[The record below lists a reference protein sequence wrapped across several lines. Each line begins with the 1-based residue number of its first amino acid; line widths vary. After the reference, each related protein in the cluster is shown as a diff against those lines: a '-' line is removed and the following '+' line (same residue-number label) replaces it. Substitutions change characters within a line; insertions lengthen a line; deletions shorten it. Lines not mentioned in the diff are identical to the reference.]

1 MFLVIIFM
9 ECNMDN
15 IDKNKL
21 VKKFKN
27 LFGAKKI
34 KVSDINDGI
43 ELNNKLVVSIVR
55 DMFSEMSNKL
65 ETGLTYSKT
74 QLSFKFIPVF
84 YEDYGY
90 IIDNEMSFNVNLAKN
105 LPFDY
110 DTYLYIKDDIFP
122 IDDVKETLSEN
133 QDFYDLFEMQH
144 GNTKLLDADSHIVS
158 IISQSKSWNN
168 VFKNNDIVNAGSKID
183 INHYLTTWGKI
194 KSVTHPYISASMGH
208 FDLIK
213 YMFVYEHIK
222 NNLQSWLTSD
232 FINSIIRDKDYI
244 RNKTI
249 DSQIVEIDFNYT
261 IEKNGKVVFELKSN
275 IKEIEEF
282 LNNTFS
288 VVVISMLKVLK
299 MSEYNINLLGANKTP
314 DTFDIVYFEENP
326 LQDDIYDIIEPT
338 EKHLKSIQKRMT
350 SLLSK
355 DVDDLSL
362 KEKIS
367 LILWKSAHFM
377 YGFKT
382 NFVEKEEKTVNLDEL
397 SLTEVSD
404 ELFNILNEK
413 TSYLFN
419 INKYNFNLDEIAVE
433 RLIFILTSMYLYYD
447 KVKTLSDSDII
458 NTYNYVT
465 FIISNS
471 HELVLE
477 TTKEQSI
484 TCSNLF
490 NSIAFER
497 VDEDDDFI
505 GLSEEEISEKLFS
518 LDIEKRWDDAF
529 EQQSSIH
536 SKLHNPNS
544 STDEQI
550 NYMTLLENFHI
561 DENTKVN

>member
-65 ETGLTYSKT
+65 EIGLTDSKT
-74 QLSFKFIPVF
+74 QFSFKFIPVF

-122 IDDVKETLSEN
+122 TEDVKETLSEN

-168 VFKNNDIVNAGSKID
+168 VFKNNDIVKAGSKID

-261 IEKNGKVVFELKSN
+261 IEKNGEVVFKLKSN

-288 VVVISMLKVLK
+288 VVVINMLKILK
-299 MSEYNINLLGANKTP
+299 MSEYNINFLGASKTP

-326 LQDDIYDIIEPT
+326 LQDDRYDIIAPT
-338 EKHLKSIQKRMT
+338 EKHLKSIQKRMS

-355 DVDDLSL
+355 DVDSLSL

-377 YGFKT
+377 YGFKV

-497 VDEDDDFI
+497 VNEDDDFI
-505 GLSEEEISEKLFS
+505 GLSEEEISEKLLS

-529 EQQSSIH
+529 ERQSSIH

-544 STDEQI
+544 SADEQI

-561 DENTKVN
+561 DENTKAN

>member
-1 MFLVIIFM
+1 M
-9 ECNMDN
+9 
-15 IDKNKL
+15 
-21 VKKFKN
+21 
-27 LFGAKKI
+27 
-34 KVSDINDGI
+34 
-43 ELNNKLVVSIVR
+43 
-55 DMFSEMSNKL
+55 
-65 ETGLTYSKT
+65 
-74 QLSFKFIPVF
+74 
-84 YEDYGY
+84 
-90 IIDNEMSFNVNLAKN
+90 
-105 LPFDY
+105 
-110 DTYLYIKDDIFP
+110 
-122 IDDVKETLSEN
+122 
-133 QDFYDLFEMQH
+133 
-144 GNTKLLDADSHIVS
+144 
-158 IISQSKSWNN
+158 
-168 VFKNNDIVNAGSKID
+168 
-183 INHYLTTWGKI
+183 
-194 KSVTHPYISASMGH
+194 
-208 FDLIK
+208 
-213 YMFVYEHIK
+213 
-222 NNLQSWLTSD
+222 TSD
-232 FINSIIRDKDYI
+232 FINSVIRDKDYV

-261 IEKNGKVVFELKSN
+261 IEKNGEVVFELKSN
-275 IKEIEEF
+275 IQEIEKF
-282 LNNTFS
+282 LNNIFS
-288 VVVISMLKVLK
+288 VVVMNMLKVLK
-299 MSEYNINLLGANKTP
+299 ISEYNINFLGANKTP
-314 DTFDIVYFEENP
+314 DIFDIVYFEENP
-326 LQDDIYDIIEPT
+326 LHDDRYEIIEST

-377 YGFKT
+377 YGFKA
-382 NFVEKEEKTVNLDEL
+382 NFVEKEETTVNLDEL

-419 INKYNFNLDEIAVE
+419 INKYNFNLDETAVE
-433 RLIFILTSMYLYYD
+433 RLIFILTSMYLYSD
-447 KVKTLSDSDII
+447 NGKILSDSDII
-458 NTYNYVT
+458 NTYNYVA

-471 HELVLE
+471 HEIVLE

-484 TCSNLF
+484 TCSNIF

-505 GLSEEEISEKLFS
+505 GLSEEEISEKLLN

-536 SKLHNPNS
+536 AKLHNPNS

>member
-43 ELNNKLVVSIVR
+43 ELNNKLIVSIVR

-65 ETGLTYSKT
+65 ETGLTDSKT

-122 IDDVKETLSEN
+122 IEDVKETLSEN

-158 IISQSKSWNN
+158 IISQSKSWNA

-194 KSVTHPYISASMGH
+194 KPVTHPYISASMGH
-208 FDLIK
+208 FDLIR

-261 IEKNGKVVFELKSN
+261 IEKNGEVVFELKSN

-288 VVVISMLKVLK
+288 VVLMSMLKVLK
-299 MSEYNINLLGANKTP
+299 MSEYNINFLGANKTP

-326 LQDDIYDIIEPT
+326 LQDDRYDIIEPT
-338 EKHLKSIQKRMT
+338 EKHLKSIQKRMS

-355 DVDDLSL
+355 DVDSLSL

-377 YGFKT
+377 YGFKV

-497 VDEDDDFI
+497 VNEDDDFI
-505 GLSEEEISEKLFS
+505 GLSEEEISEKLLS

-529 EQQSSIH
+529 ERQSSIH

-544 STDEQI
+544 SADEQI

-561 DENTKVN
+561 DENTKAN

>member
-65 ETGLTYSKT
+65 ETGLTDSKT

-84 YEDYGY
+84 YGDYGY

-122 IDDVKETLSEN
+122 IEDVKETLSEN

-158 IISQSKSWNN
+158 IISQSKSWNA

-194 KSVTHPYISASMGH
+194 KPVTHPYISASMGY
-208 FDLIK
+208 FDLIR

-261 IEKNGKVVFELKSN
+261 IEKNGEVVFELKSN

-288 VVVISMLKVLK
+288 VVLMSMLKVLK
-299 MSEYNINLLGANKTP
+299 MSEYNINFLGANKTP

-326 LQDDIYDIIEPT
+326 LQDDRYDIIEPT
-338 EKHLKSIQKRMT
+338 EKHLKSIQKRMS

-355 DVDDLSL
+355 DVDSLSL

-377 YGFKT
+377 YGFKV

-497 VDEDDDFI
+497 VNEDDDFI
-505 GLSEEEISEKLFS
+505 GLSEEEISEKLLS

-529 EQQSSIH
+529 ERQSSIH

-544 STDEQI
+544 SADEQI

-561 DENTKVN
+561 DENTKAN

>member
-1 MFLVIIFM
+1 M
-9 ECNMDN
+9 
-15 IDKNKL
+15 
-21 VKKFKN
+21 
-27 LFGAKKI
+27 
-34 KVSDINDGI
+34 
-43 ELNNKLVVSIVR
+43 
-55 DMFSEMSNKL
+55 
-65 ETGLTYSKT
+65 
-74 QLSFKFIPVF
+74 
-84 YEDYGY
+84 
-90 IIDNEMSFNVNLAKN
+90 
-105 LPFDY
+105 
-110 DTYLYIKDDIFP
+110 
-122 IDDVKETLSEN
+122 
-133 QDFYDLFEMQH
+133 
-144 GNTKLLDADSHIVS
+144 
-158 IISQSKSWNN
+158 NN
-168 VFKNNDIVNAGSKID
+168 VFKNNDIVKAGSKID

-244 RNKTI
+244 RSKTI

-261 IEKNGKVVFELKSN
+261 IEKKGEVVFELKSN

-288 VVVISMLKVLK
+288 VVVMNMLKILK
-299 MSEYNINLLGANKTP
+299 MSEYNINFLGANKTP

-326 LQDDIYDIIEPT
+326 LHDDRYEIIESN

-367 LILWKSAHFM
+367 LILWKSAYFM

-382 NFVEKEEKTVNLDEL
+382 NSVEKEEKL

-404 ELFNILNEK
+404 ELFNILDEK

-419 INKYNFNLDEIAVE
+419 INKYNFNLDETAVE
-433 RLIFILTSMYLYYD
+433 RLIFILTSMYLYSD
-447 KVKTLSDSDII
+447 KGKTLSDSDII

-505 GLSEEEISEKLFS
+505 GLSEEEISEKLLN

-536 SKLHNPNS
+536 SKLHHPNS

-561 DENTKVN
+561 DENTKAN